1 MRRIVFVDDNPDF
14 LDLVE
19 QELQDQHFEIIT
31 ILDKKDRDLVEII
44 SAQRPDI
51 LFIDV
56 YLASIDGKEL
66 CSLLRNNAATK
77 HIPVYLISFSERADT
92 KRIADEAKVA
102 GSFSKPLE
110 KDQILE
116 LLAKHFPSDQ

>member
-14 LDLVE
+14 LDLIE
-19 QELQDQHFEIIT
+19 QELQDKRYEIVT
-31 ILDKKDRDLVEII
+31 VLDKKDRDLVGII
-44 SAQRPDI
+44 CEQHPDI

-56 YLASIDGKEL
+56 YLASMDSKAL
-66 CSLLRNNAATK
+66 CSLLSSNAATK
-77 HIPVYLISFSERADT
+77 NIPLYLISFSERADT
-92 KRIADEAKVA
+92 KRIAAEVKAA

-116 LLAKHFPSDQ
+116 LLAKHFPSN